1 MRFVFLFNCLLI
13 IDKIFIVIDFNL
25 YIFFILIK
33 LLNVIKYINI
43 LLINVIIK
51 RGLIFVMC
59 FYLFF
64 LRYIIILRFVF

>member
-1 MRFVFLFNCLLI
+1 MRFVFLFNCLLV

-59 FYLFF
+59 FIFF
-64 LRYIIILRFVF
+64 MIYYKMVN